1 MKKALFTLVI
11 VLLSMAAQAQIKVHD
26 DNWVSIGCLNG
37 NFGLQVTPIGFT
49 YCRTQNMDNY
59 SWATLSMANR
69 FGQKHWIVE
78 NLYNTDSVCYKK
90 HMFYV
95 YGNGSV
101 FSTGQYSIPPF
112 SAKCLYENDSESL
125 IDDEEALATILGING
140 YTYKEVPIASPEEIE
155 NNEYVD
161 GEAIEGMKDDLEKR
175 RVSLSAENLA
185 EVFPDAVRT
194 DPQARLCIDYNAV
207 VTLLTQ
213 AMKKQQAEI
222 ELIRKTLEEHGLM
235 EPEKP

>member
-1 MKKALFTLVI
+1 MKKSLITLAI
-11 VLLSMAAQAQIKVHD
+11 VLLAVAGRAQIKVHD

-37 NFGLQVTPIGFT
+37 SFGLQVTPSGYT
-49 YCRTQNMDNY
+49 YSRTQISDSY
-59 SWATLSMANR
+59 SWATLSIANH

-78 NLYNTDSVCYKK
+78 NHYNSDSACYKK

-101 FSTGQYSIPPF
+101 FSTGQYSIPPI
-112 SAKCLYENDSESL
+112 SAKCLYDNNSESL

-140 YTYKEVPIASPEEIE
+140 YTYQEVPIASPEEIE

-161 GEAIEGMKDDLEKR
+161 EAAVEGMKSDFEKR
-175 RVSLSAENLA
+175 KVSLSAENLA

-194 DPQARLCIDYNAV
+194 DSQARLCIDYNAV

-222 ELIRKTLEEHGLM
+222 EILRKTLVDNGLL
-235 EPEKP
+235 ESEKP